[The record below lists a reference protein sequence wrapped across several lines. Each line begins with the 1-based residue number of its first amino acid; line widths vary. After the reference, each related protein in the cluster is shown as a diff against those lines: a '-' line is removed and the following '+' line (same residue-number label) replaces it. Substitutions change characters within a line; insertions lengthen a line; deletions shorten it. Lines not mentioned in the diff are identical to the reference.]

1 MWPVL
6 RTPKLKIPLQDN
18 FSRAAPYNQGLGSSR
33 DGDRVSGRWFLMIP
47 IEILMEMAP
56 EQVFW

>member
-1 MWPVL
+1 VL

-18 FSRAAPYNQGLGSSR
+18 FSRAAPHNQGLGSSR
-33 DGDRVSGRWFLMIP
+33 NGDRVSGRWFLMIM

>member
-1 MWPVL
+1 VL

-18 FSRAAPYNQGLGSSR
+18 FSRAAPHNQGLGSSKK
-33 DGDRVSGRWFLMIP
+33 GARVCFRWFLMIA

-56 EQVFW
+56 GQVL